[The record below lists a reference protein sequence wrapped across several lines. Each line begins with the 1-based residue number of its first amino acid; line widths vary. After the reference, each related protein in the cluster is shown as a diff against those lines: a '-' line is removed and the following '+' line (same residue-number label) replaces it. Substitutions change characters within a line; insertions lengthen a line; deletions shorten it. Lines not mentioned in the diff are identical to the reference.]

1 MGGFRLLLLIGALL
15 VAAVAYDWNG
25 LDRIV
30 VALLLLLALS
40 WVWSRTSLTR
50 IGLKRVLLSDRV
62 RVGERVREE
71 ITFYN
76 HARLPKLWVEIE
88 DHSTLPN
95 HAAGRVVSVGGR
107 SGTSWVVETVALRRG
122 TYRLGPFSAIGGD
135 PVGIFPR
142 SLQIPVAHDVVV
154 YPALVDVSAIPLPT
168 ATMGGGLMRDRALAL
183 SSPTVSGVREYTP
196 GDPMNRIA
204 WSATA
209 RRGMMMVKEF
219 DPDPT
224 ADLWIVL
231 DLSEDG
237 QFDLTDHRREGDVN
251 PGPAAY
257 LHSTVEYI
265 VSIGSALAERA
276 LDDGRKVGMIINRE
290 MPVRLDADNTERQW
304 FRIAEALASATA
316 FGNRPLSEALTSGQR
331 RFSRTQGVIV
341 VSSDPQANWEDAAH
355 SLIDRQVSVS
365 AVVVD
370 AGGAGVDD
378 VSPLIERLVA
388 ARVLVHRFP
397 THTAMA
403 ASRRPEPAYTGS

>member
-15 VAAVAYDWNG
+15 VAAIAYDWDG

-30 VALLLLLALS
+30 VALLLLLAIS
-40 WVWSRTSLTR
+40 WLWSRTSLTR
-50 IGLKRVLLSDRV
+50 IGLRRVLLSDRV
-62 RVGERVREE
+62 RVGDHVREE
-71 ITFYN
+71 VTFLN

-107 SGTSWVVETVALRRG
+107 SGTSWIVDTMAVRRG
-122 TYRLGPFSAIGGD
+122 KYRLGSFSAIGGD

-142 SLQIPVAHDVVV
+142 STQIPVTHDVVV
-154 YPALVDVSAIPLPT
+154 YPALVDVSAIALPT
-168 ATMGGGLMRDRALAL
+168 ATVSGGVMRDRSLAL
-183 SSPTVSGVREYTP
+183 SSPTVSSVREYTP

-209 RRGMMMVKEF
+209 RRGTMMVKEF

-237 QFDLTDHRREGDVN
+237 QFDLTDHRLEEEIGT
-251 PGPAAY
+251 GTAAY

-290 MPVRLDADNTERQW
+290 MPMRLDADNTERQW
-304 FRIAEALASATA
+304 FRIAEALATATA

-341 VSSDPQANWEDAAH
+341 VSSDPQADWVDAAR
-355 SLIDRQVSVS
+355 SLIDRQVSVT

-370 AGGAGVDD
+370 AGGAGEDD

-388 ARVLVHRFP
+388 ARVHVHRFP
-397 THTAMA
+397 THTASA
-403 ASRRPEPAYTGS
+403 ASRRPTMAYTGS